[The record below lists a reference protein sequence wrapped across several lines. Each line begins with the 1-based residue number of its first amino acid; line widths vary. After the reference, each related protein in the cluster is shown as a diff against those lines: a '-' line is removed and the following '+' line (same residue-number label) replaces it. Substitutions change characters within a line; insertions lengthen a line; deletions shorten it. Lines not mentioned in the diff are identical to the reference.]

1 MSHKRILR
9 SLALLV
15 AAVSFSSVRLAA
27 QDAPSVAEAARRA
40 REQKQASTKP
50 VKVVDNDTLA
60 PSHATDAASPST
72 SPQPG
77 SSPAGAAPP
86 AEDAAAPKAEKQPA
100 TDSSDD
106 PKKNAETESLKQ
118 QIADQKQRVDLL
130 QRQISLAQDSF
141 ISNPDHD
148 HDKAGKDKLDS
159 MRSDLQQ
166 MQADLADLQSKLTEA
181 GGSGDSKPAAQPQP

>member
-1 MSHKRILR
+1 MSQKRILR
-9 SLALLV
+9 SIALLA
-15 AAVSFSSVRLAA
+15 AAVSFSAVRLAA
-27 QDAPSVAEAARRA
+27 QDAPSVAEAARLA
-40 REQKQASTKP
+40 REQKQAATKP
-50 VKVVDNDTLA
+50 VKVVDNDTLT
-60 PSHATDAASPST
+60 PSHAAGAASPST

-77 SSPAGAAPP
+77 SSAADAAPP
-86 AEDAAAPKAEKQPA
+86 AEDAAAPKADKQPA

-106 PKKNAETESLKQ
+106 PKKNGDTESLKQ

-148 HDKAGKDKLDS
+148 HDTAGKDKLDS

-181 GGSGDSKPAAQPQP
+181 GGTEESKPAAPSEP